1 MSIFQITLKYLA
13 FWILD
18 FGSLVLRLVTS
29 PKKNKKKILLLYDAG
44 EGGPVG
50 TFWIFDLAFD

>member
-1 MSIFQITLKYLA
+1 LKYSA

-29 PKKNKKKILLLYDAG
+29 PKKNKKKILLLYGG